1 MKNQIKSEFA
11 PGRPAPVKR
20 SEYFY
25 YEVAPNDRPG
35 MAIVCGGYELC
46 AADYEVKRNSYP
58 YHVVEYI
65 VRGRGSLEISG
76 VVHPLSAGTIAAF
89 SPGQSHH
96 YLCDAAN
103 PLEHIFFA
111 LTGENAADLFELSRL
126 SRLGAMPS
134 ADPQKS
140 FELFMKIMETGLE
153 KPPLSQ
159 QLCCCYLECVLLEQA
174 SANQMPRENGSAAE
188 KSFFKAKNFID
199 HNFSELKGVSQTASH
214 VDLNIRYLSRLFKRY
229 INLTPS
235 EYIMRL
241 KLNRGGKLLL
251 STNLPV
257 NRVAEMVGFDDPYHF
272 SRNFKKHHGLS
283 PAKYRSEHLK

>member
-11 PGRPAPVKR
+11 PGRAAPVKR

-25 YEVAPNDRPG
+25 YEVSPNDRPG

-65 VRGRGSLEISG
+65 VRGRGTLEING
-76 VVHPLSAGTIAAF
+76 TVHPLSAGTIAVF

-96 YLCDAAN
+96 YLCDPSD
-103 PLEHIFFA
+103 PLEHIFLA
-111 LTGENAADLFELSRL
+111 LTGEDAAGLFELSTFN
-126 SRLGAMPS
+126 RLGAIQS
-134 ADPQKS
+134 SDPQGS

-159 QLCCCYLECVLLEQA
+159 ELCCCYLKCVLLEQA
-174 SANQMPRENGSAAE
+174 SANQMPRENGSPAVN
-188 KSFFKAKNFID
+188 SFFRAKNYID
-199 HNFSELKGVSQTASH
+199 RNFSELKGVKAVAES
-214 VDLNIRYLSRLFKRY
+214 VGLNIRYLSRLFKRY

-251 STNLPV
+251 STELPV
-257 NRVAEMVGFDDPYHF
+257 KRIAEMVGFDDPYHF
-272 SRNFKKHHGLS
+272 SRNFKNHHGLS
-283 PAKYRSEHLK
+283 PAKYRTAHIE